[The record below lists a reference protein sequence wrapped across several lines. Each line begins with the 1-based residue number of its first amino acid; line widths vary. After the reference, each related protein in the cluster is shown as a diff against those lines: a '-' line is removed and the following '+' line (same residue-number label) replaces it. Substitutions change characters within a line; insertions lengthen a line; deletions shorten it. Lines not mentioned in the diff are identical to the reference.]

1 MLRTDHCA
9 NRVVV
14 SELEPLPECL
24 HNVSMPNVLIRDVP
38 DDVHGRLQARADEHG
53 QSLQQY
59 LAGELRRLVE
69 RPSMDEV
76 LARIATRRGG
86 RVGLDQ
92 AVQDLAADRDRR

>member
-1 MLRTDHCA
+1 M
-9 NRVVV
+9 VV
-14 SELEPLPECL
+14 SELASRPECL

-59 LAGELRRLVE
+59 LAGELRRLAE

-86 RVGLDQ
+86 RVGLEQ
-92 AVQDLAADRDRR
+92 AVQDLTADRDRR

>member
-1 MLRTDHCA
+1 MC
-9 NRVVV
+9 
-14 SELEPLPECL
+14 ECSA
-24 HNVSMPNVLIRDVP
+24 VA
-38 DDVHGRLQARADEHG
+38 GGELQARAEQHG

-86 RVGLDQ
+86 RVGLEQ

>member
-1 MLRTDHCA
+1 
-9 NRVVV
+9 
-14 SELEPLPECL
+14 
-24 HNVSMPNVLIRDVP
+24 LIRDVP
-38 DDVHGRLQARADEHG
+38 DDVHGRLQARADAHG

>member
-1 MLRTDHCA
+1 
-9 NRVVV
+9 
-14 SELEPLPECL
+14 
-24 HNVSMPNVLIRDVP
+24 MPNVLIRDVP